1 MKLTIEKSELSSLT
15 NLVYRAAAIRDTIPV
30 LRGLLIE
37 VSPEKGLT
45 MTATDMEIGI
55 RASTAQCNVTEAG
68 SALVNAYYFADFI
81 KSLPETTITL
91 QLDQET
97 SRLNVLYGRSSGFI
111 NTYQQM
117 EYPNLPIDELKKY
130 LSLPQ
135 KILREAL
142 KKTVFA
148 AAVTHF
154 RQVFTGVLFD
164 IKADKLNIVASDT
177 HRLAFYTYTIEQS
190 DIEPQSFIIPTRTVN
205 ELNRVLEEPDELI
218 DIAFTANSVVF
229 YKDDFLLFSRLIEG
243 QYPNYEQVIPSN
255 FNTHLLFD
263 SEALIKALERSRT
276 MPLDDKLKIHSVQ
289 LNLRETEIQFNTHS
303 EDMGEIEDVVEQV
316 QVDGDFDFRIAF
328 NTNYFLDA
336 VKMYASENKF
346 ISIELSGS
354 LGPSVIKNP
363 QRDDCLCVLVPL
375 RTSQ

>member
-1 MKLTIEKSELSSLT
+1 LKLTIEKNELSSLT
-15 NLVYRAAAIRDTIPV
+15 TLVYRAAAIRDTIPV

-37 VSPEKGLT
+37 ANPEKGLT

-55 RASTAQCNVTEAG
+55 RASSEQCNVHESG
-68 SALVNAYYFADFI
+68 SVLVNAYYFADFI
-81 KSLPETTITL
+81 KSLPDTTITL
-91 QLDQET
+91 ELNQES

-130 LSLPQ
+130 LSIPQ
-135 KILREAL
+135 KLLREAL

-164 IKADKLNIVASDT
+164 IKTDKLNIVASDT
-177 HRLAFYTYTIEQS
+177 HRLAFYTYTLDQP
-190 DIEPQSFIIPTRTVN
+190 DIEPHSFIIPTRTVN
-205 ELNRVLEEPDELI
+205 ELNRVLEESDEI
-218 DIAFTANSVVF
+218 INIAFTANNVVF
-229 YKDDFLLFSRLIEG
+229 YNDELLLFSRLIEG
-243 QYPNYEQVIPSN
+243 QYPNYEQVIPSS
-255 FNTHLLFD
+255 FNTRLLFD
-263 SEALIKALERSRT
+263 SETLIKVLERSRT

-289 LNLRETEIQFNTHS
+289 LNLQETEVQFNTHS
-303 EDMGEIEDVVEQV
+303 EDMGEIEDVIEQV
-316 QVDGDFDFRIAF
+316 KVDGDFDFRIAF

-336 VKMYASENKF
+336 VKLFASENKF
-346 ISIELSGS
+346 ISIDLSGS

-363 QRDDCLCVLVPL
+363 ERQDCLCVLVPL
-375 RTSQ
+375 RTGQ